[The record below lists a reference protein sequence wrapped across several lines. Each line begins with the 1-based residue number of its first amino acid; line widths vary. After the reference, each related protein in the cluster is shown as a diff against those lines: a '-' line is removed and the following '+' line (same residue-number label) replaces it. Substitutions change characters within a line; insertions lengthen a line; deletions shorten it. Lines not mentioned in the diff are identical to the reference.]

1 MFDFDALE
9 EAQASSR
16 APQAKVAAKGAPNV
30 PTKVAA
36 KGSAAVGR
44 DAPRGATLQATA
56 EIPSEGVNKA
66 AKSSSLAPAPIP
78 RLTHDERR
86 RRWALTGSAVASMLH
101 EMLEFEFVCGKGWM
115 EGMQCLV
122 ENTPRDHIGRRYGL
136 DDFAGPLLRD
146 HFIQWTSSHSRAENF
161 RKVILR
167 LEMKVVVAT
176 KHLDLSYD
184 WTLRPG
190 AFQESTATMARQMG
204 ATENPP
210 FDGFMHMKRGL
221 LFVGLPLRLYLAD
234 SPHLY
239 ELIRRMRS
247 LADPAIAGEVVS
259 VSNVRKVLDADGC
272 PYSVLVYG
280 LLAGLQALHS
290 ARLTGKRGGT
300 GAQSLDALSATARLT
315 GEHQFEVKEVADNC
329 PLIFRGIWVP
339 NRIDEHTAAY
349 TWSFNSFSRSMEGV
363 LWVLDFYA
371 VENTG
376 NQSVASLAWQES
388 HVLIYVARFNAASS
402 MWAFPVQFFNS
413 GMAADVEKEVVLPPF
428 VHYDFELLHG
438 SLYEVR
444 STMSTA
450 MKTAALKGI
459 ERMWGISLVEHAPQ
473 LLQLLEGK
481 GTSAFPGLN
490 RNLRVTVRFIKQIEL
505 CKPLHDI
512 MTKASG
518 PPESLLLAFP
528 PKDPADA
535 QKQIVTVFGA
545 GVPDVNHLINPGDV
559 RPVGT
564 FVPGQRAAQG
574 HTFEW
579 ERSYLASPSR
589 HLSDEFAQRAP
600 DAPDRNFLP

>member
-1 MFDFDALE
+1 MSVNSFTFDVR
-9 EAQASSR
+9 S
-16 APQAKVAAKGAPNV
+16 
-30 PTKVAA
+30 
-36 KGSAAVGR
+36 GS
-44 DAPRGATLQATA
+44 
-56 EIPSEGVNKA
+56 
-66 AKSSSLAPAPIP
+66 
-78 RLTHDERR
+78 
-86 RRWALTGSAVASMLH
+86 
-101 EMLEFEFVCGKGWM
+101 C
-115 EGMQCLV
+115 
-122 ENTPRDHIGRRYGL
+122 
-136 DDFAGPLLRD
+136 
-146 HFIQWTSSHSRAENF
+146 
-161 RKVILR
+161 
-167 LEMKVVVAT
+167 
-176 KHLDLSYD
+176 
-184 WTLRPG
+184 
-190 AFQESTATMARQMG
+190 
-204 ATENPP
+204 
-210 FDGFMHMKRGL
+210 
-221 LFVGLPLRLYLAD
+221 
-234 SPHLY
+234 
-239 ELIRRMRS
+239 
-247 LADPAIAGEVVS
+247 
-259 VSNVRKVLDADGC
+259 
-272 PYSVLVYG
+272 
-280 LLAGLQALHS
+280 
-290 ARLTGKRGGT
+290 
-300 GAQSLDALSATARLT
+300 AQSLDALSATARLT

-459 ERMWGISLVEHAPQ
+459 ERMWGISLEHAPQ

-545 GVPDVNHLINPGDV
+545 GEFINFHV
-559 RPVGT
+559 A
-564 FVPGQRAAQG
+564 PGQRAAQG

-589 HLSDEFAQRAP
+589 HLSDEFAQRCQPCGKAVNLRLKAWRCSWVQCAWAWGLTCLSAP
-600 DAPDRNFLP
+600 TTGYSALRRFSRRTGMNLQPHQCRRWPRIRGHPLLCAVPPEQSTGRRQSLPKGAKLMCISAASLTSWKMVEGRQACVPLQEEGSGPRC

>member
-1 MFDFDALE
+1 
-9 EAQASSR
+9 
-16 APQAKVAAKGAPNV
+16 
-30 PTKVAA
+30 
-36 KGSAAVGR
+36 
-44 DAPRGATLQATA
+44 
-56 EIPSEGVNKA
+56 
-66 AKSSSLAPAPIP
+66 
-78 RLTHDERR
+78 
-86 RRWALTGSAVASMLH
+86 
-101 EMLEFEFVCGKGWM
+101 
-115 EGMQCLV
+115 
-122 ENTPRDHIGRRYGL
+122 
-136 DDFAGPLLRD
+136 
-146 HFIQWTSSHSRAENF
+146 
-161 RKVILR
+161 
-167 LEMKVVVAT
+167 
-176 KHLDLSYD
+176 
-184 WTLRPG
+184 
-190 AFQESTATMARQMG
+190 
-204 ATENPP
+204 
-210 FDGFMHMKRGL
+210 MHMKRGL

-247 LADPAIAGEVVS
+247 LADPAIAGEVS

-280 LLAGLQALHS
+280 LMAGLQALHS

-315 GEHQFEVKEVADNC
+315 GEHQFEVKEIADNC

-402 MWAFPVQFFNS
+402 TWAFPVQFFNS

-450 MKTAALKGI
+450 MKTAALMGL
-459 ERMWGISLVEHAPQ
+459 ERLWGISLAEHAPQ
-473 LLQLLEGK
+473 LLQLLEGR

-505 CKPLHDI
+505 CKPLQDI
-512 MTKASG
+512 MTSASG
-518 PPESLLLAFP
+518 PPENLLLAFP

-545 GVPDVNHLINPGDV
+545 GVPDVNQLINPGDV
-559 RPVGT
+559 RPMGT
-564 FVPGQRAAQG
+564 FVPGQRVAEG

-589 HLSDEFAQRAP
+589 HLSDEFAQRSPDAESLAMLLGPACMGLGTYLSISAHNGIQRLTPFLQEDWDEPPAAPMPTVAP
-600 DAPDRNFLP
+600 DPRPSAALRSAARAVDGSPPVTSQGPYSFMPLCSCKRHTDGKGATLMCISAASRTNWKMVEGRQACVPLQVPDTEKEKRLRFQTEAH